1 MTDKEWA
8 GQIEKL
14 KKRVAELELDMMKV
28 EVRIA
33 SNTNRIKELEQI
45 IDKLIDE

>member
-8 GQIEKL
+8 EQIEKL